1 MPFLNSSQ
9 KSKVLAKLQSR
20 PFKCPNQC
28 SVLGTQGEVGELIGL
43 QLVEHG
49 VPSGL
54 ALGNQFMPVIPVTCK
69 TCGGIAWYSAAS
81 LVDLSA

>member
-9 KSKVLAKLQSR
+9 KRSALAKLQSR

-28 SVLGTQGEVGELIGL
+28 SVFGSQAEMGEVIGL
-43 QLVEHG
+43 PLVEHG

-54 ALGNQFMPVIPVTCK
+54 ALGNQFMPVIPVVCK
-69 TCGGIAWYSAAS
+69 NCGGIAWYAAAT
-81 LVDLSA
+81 LTDLNA